1 MRSVSKRNLAR
12 HGREFV
18 RHVVPAVVKP
28 ARTLW
33 HEVIGFLFLSMS
45 VIFGF
50 SGARYYMREFDGSM
64 KSIVYVTMAGFLTVL
79 MGGYGI
85 SSFLRARRIS
95 RS

>member
-1 MRSVSKRNLAR
+1 MVKRNLVS
-12 HGREFV
+12 HGRKFLQ
-18 RHVVPAVVKP
+18 HVVPEVLRP

-33 HEVIGFLFLSMS
+33 HEVIGFLFLALAAWP
-45 VIFGF
+45 IP
-50 SGARYYMREFDGSM
+50 SGIKAIRAYDGSGGM
-64 KSIVYVTMAGFLTVL
+64 LMQLLLIAIFVVI

>member
-1 MRSVSKRNLAR
+1 MISVSKRNLAR

-18 RHVVPAVVKP
+18 RHIVPAVVKP

-33 HEVIGFLFLSMS
+33 HEVIGFLFLSMA

-50 SGARYYMREFDGSM
+50 SGGRYYFREFDGSM
-64 KSIVYVTMAGFLTVL
+64 KSVVYVVMASFLACL

>member
-1 MRSVSKRNLAR
+1 MIWVSKRNLAR

-18 RHVVPAVVKP
+18 RHVVPAVIKP

-33 HEVIGFLFLSMS
+33 HEVIGFLFISMS

-50 SGARYYMREFDGSM
+50 SGARYYVREFDGSM
-64 KSIVYVTMAGFLTVL
+64 KAVIYVGMAGFLTCL